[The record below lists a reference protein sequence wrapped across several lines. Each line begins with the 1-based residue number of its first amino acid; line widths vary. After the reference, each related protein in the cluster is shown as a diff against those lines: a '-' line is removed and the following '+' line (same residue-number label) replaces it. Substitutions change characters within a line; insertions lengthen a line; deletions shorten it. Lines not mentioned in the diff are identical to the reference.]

1 MPKNK
6 GKGGKNRRRG
16 KNENEQTKRELEL
29 KDDEQ
34 EYAQVTKIL
43 GNGRLSVYCFD
54 GETRIANIRGKMRK
68 KVWINN
74 NDIVLVGLRDFQKDK
89 CDVINKYHPDE
100 ARRLKRQ
107 GHIPESINIDDGG
120 VKEEDNMI
128 TFGNENDDDRDMEN
142 PEDPDAIPEQPD
154 RYAEFDLAMN
164 VNLKQGLGS
173 KKFVMNESASESEE
187 ESDEESDDDEEEDFA
202 NYNNYS
208 SSKNKKDIDIDA
220 I

>member
-1 MPKNK
+1 MGVELTGKKHFKMPKNK

-16 KNENEQTKRELEL
+16 KNENEQTKRGLEL
-29 KDDEQ
+29 KEEDQ

-43 GNGRLSVYCFD
+43 GNGKLQVYCFD
-54 GETRIANIRGKMRK
+54 GETRTANIRGKMRK

-74 NDIVLVGLRDFQKDK
+74 NDIILVGLRDYEKHK

-128 TFGNENDDDRDMEN
+128 TFGNENDDDRDIEN
-142 PEDPDAIPEQPD
+142 PDDPDAIPEQPD
-154 RYAEFDLAMN
+154 RYAEFDMQ
-164 VNLKQGLGS
+164 NLNIKAGGNS
-173 KKFVMNESASESEE
+173 KFVMNESATESDEDSEE
-187 ESDEESDDDEEEDFA
+187 EDSDEEEDF
-202 NYNNYS
+202 NSNFNN
-208 SSKNKKDIDIDA
+208 
-220 I
+220 